1 MNRETELAYLAGVF
15 DGEGSMGM
23 WSKGKDKN
31 KGFRLQVEMAD
42 GDVVL
47 RFMTYFLKGSLTA
60 RHRDEKYKI
69 MYAWRVNGEEAK
81 VVAREMLPHLS
92 RRRQAQFAEVMAQ
105 Q

>member
-1 MNRETELAYLAGVF
+1 MNRETELAYLSGVF

-23 WSKGKDKN
+23 WSKGKDKGN
-31 KGFRLQVEMAD
+31 NFRLQVEMAD
-42 GDVVL
+42 GDVLV
-47 RFMTYFLKGSLTA
+47 RFLTYFLKGSITA

-92 RRRQAQFAEVMAQ
+92 RRRQAQFAEAMAQ
-105 Q
+105 